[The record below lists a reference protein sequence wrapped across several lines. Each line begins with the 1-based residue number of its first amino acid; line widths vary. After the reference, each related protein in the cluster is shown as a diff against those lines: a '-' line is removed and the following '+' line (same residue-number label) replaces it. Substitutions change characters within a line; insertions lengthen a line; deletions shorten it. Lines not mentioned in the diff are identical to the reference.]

1 MPYLVND
8 IFIRDAFN
16 EIFIF
21 IFMPMISNGI
31 VNLIKN
37 KPLSFYLYFVVG
49 YIGIVNSHLVLS
61 IYFTFLLIIII
72 LLNIKKLLTK
82 DNLKHLIKASL
93 IILLFILPS
102 IILMIEHKNL
112 GIYRVFDLEVMGST
126 ASHVKKYGIYLFEL
140 IIPWINKNNGIFLF
154 INIAVLIL
162 SVIGVIEF
170 MKKRKNNTI
179 VKGII
184 SFTIVSIV
192 LSLKYFPYQIIPK
205 ILLSIQFAFRNMA
218 FVCFGFTIL
227 STYGLM
233 QIKKYSIKKVANIV
247 IIFSCTAILSF
258 ILTSNFINKNTINYN
273 SKISGMGH
281 QKEYLPQ
288 KAKDNY
294 YYFKT
299 RESDIK
305 ANKNIKIDI
314 TKNKTPYLEFKIEN
328 LEENETATIEL
339 PRLYY
344 LGYVITEETSNDII
358 KLDYKCNKNGFISI
372 NIDQNGIIKVKYKG
386 TKLYNIARIIRFL
399 VLNVL
404 IIYLI
409 IKMKNKKFYI

>member
-1 MPYLVND
+1 
-8 IFIRDAFN
+8 
-16 EIFIF
+16 
-21 IFMPMISNGI
+21 
-31 VNLIKN
+31 
-37 KPLSFYLYFVVG
+37 
-49 YIGIVNSHLVLS
+49 
-61 IYFTFLLIIII
+61 
-72 LLNIKKLLTK
+72 
-82 DNLKHLIKASL
+82 
-93 IILLFILPS
+93 
-102 IILMIEHKNL
+102 
-112 GIYRVFDLEVMGST
+112 
-126 ASHVKKYGIYLFEL
+126 
-140 IIPWINKNNGIFLF
+140 
-154 INIAVLIL
+154 
-162 SVIGVIEF
+162 
-170 MKKRKNNTI
+170 
-179 VKGII
+179 
-184 SFTIVSIV
+184 
-192 LSLKYFPYQIIPK
+192 
-205 ILLSIQFAFRNMA
+205 
-218 FVCFGFTIL
+218 
-227 STYGLM
+227 
-233 QIKKYSIKKVANIV
+233 
-247 IIFSCTAILSF
+247 
-258 ILTSNFINKNTINYN
+258 
-273 SKISGMGH
+273 MGH